1 MKICARPPEVLRHAE
16 LQILLRLLE
25 AEQHSC
31 SVRRKEQIG
40 YRGVGLFLEEEGG
53 GCSRDLVKMQG
64 EEVEGEE
71 KEEEDGDGTDSKGQ
85 PGWMAGKMKE

>member
-1 MKICARPPEVLRHAE
+1 M
-16 LQILLRLLE
+16 Q
-25 AEQHSC
+25 SC
-31 SVRRKEQIG
+31 RFYSVSWRQNNTAAVCVGKSRSGGEGLGCFWRR
-40 YRGVGLFLEEEGG
+40 G